1 MNRKTKTKTP
11 KKLTKSNNSNGS
23 SRRFLPCCMPQA
35 VDVINTNDVGS
46 VRPVSG
52 CTNGSTEPVLTYVKP
67 MGENKQGVV
76 LPRVLPVAAVA
87 AAAASLCGHDDDK
100 NISDKEQ
107 NGLKIIKKMKK
118 KKKNKGGSSSARPRL
133 LGILKAV
140 LFETSLVRI
149 QYIII
154 IIIS

>member
-11 KKLTKSNNSNGS
+11 KKLTKNNNSNGS

-46 VRPVSG
+46 VRPVRG
-52 CTNGSTEPVLTYVKP
+52 CTSGSTEPVLTYVKA

-87 AAAASLCGHDDDK
+87 AAAGSLCGHDDDK

-118 KKKNKGGSSSARPRL
+118 KIKIKGV
-133 LGILKAV
+133 AV
-140 LFETSLVRI
+140 VPVRGFWVF
-149 QYIII
+149 
-154 IIIS
+154 